1 MIHEIIEPFIILPYG
16 DMQDTIFFLEESLKK
31 EYSLLIDLAYKNLSN
46 EILQDNLIKVVIN
59 RHEIVIFHIYPTNY
73 KEKYSNRLGQ
83 NLIIGYII
91 KKFFFRK
98 KTELVI
104 YSCNLFFE
112 AVRYCSY
119 IKDNNFSIPSKFL
132 YKVNAKY
139 FNEYIISYLKK
150 KRTEMQSVIKDNS
163 MLINI
168 TQDDRLRV
176 VYSFIKN
183 KKIVYGEYWIL
194 VDLENIDYYKKLNR
208 SYNIILKD
216 Y

>member
-46 EILQDNLIKVVIN
+46 EILQDNLIKVVID

-91 KKFFFRK
+91 KKFFFQK

-119 IKDNNFSIPSKFL
+119 IKDNTFSIPSKFL
-132 YKVNAKY
+132 YKVNAKH

-150 KRTEMQSVIKDNS
+150 VNGR
-163 MLINI
+163 
-168 TQDDRLRV
+168 
-176 VYSFIKN
+176 
-183 KKIVYGEYWIL
+183 
-194 VDLENIDYYKKLNR
+194 
-208 SYNIILKD
+208 
-216 Y
+216 